1 MNKPVMPASSLS
13 LNLPSANRRLE
24 TYRLTASRSFPAK
37 LEGTLNRVA
46 FSAAHVV
53 SDPLVDIE
61 HALLGGVDQDRDDH
75 FVELS
80 RGPFE
85 DIDVA
90 QCHRIEGTR
99 ADGAAHDA
107 CRRRCS
113 GGASSRAA
121 ARGTKR

>member
-1 MNKPVMPASSLS
+1 MMNEVDHQTLS
-13 LNLPSANRRLE
+13 RRHAQVRQMRG
-24 TYRLTASRSFPAK
+24 RLLDHR
-37 LEGTLNRVA
+37 
-46 FSAAHVV
+46 
-53 SDPLVDIE
+53 DPLVDIE
-61 HALLGGVDQDRDDH
+61 HALLGGIDQNRDNH

-99 ADGAAHDA
+99 ANGAAHDA

-113 GGASSRAA
+113 GGTSSRAA